1 MAKKFLLVICIS
13 ILSPVLIY
21 SQSVF
26 EFNSTCQQA
35 FQEITRLKLTTG
47 KSLVLKARQ
56 QNPNNLIPELLDNY
70 IDFYTLFL
78 NEDPAEL
85 KKRLPQFEARL
96 NKVKAGPASSPFFLY
111 CQSMILLQRAASVIK
126 AGKFW
131 DAAWDCRKSYLLIK
145 ENKKLFPTF
154 TPNDLPYGTLQ
165 AVTGTIPKG
174 LRWIAGILGMKGS
187 LSEGM
192 KTVRSFVTGN
202 DPWQKV
208 FYNEAAYIYPYLL
221 FYLENKKGEALAFAR
236 NAKIDLVN
244 NHLHLYMAVNLSL
257 NNQQAA
263 QAAALIKNRAISN
276 EYLVTG
282 IWDFEMGFAHLYH
295 LETTEA
301 ARHFQLFLQQFKGQF
316 YVKDVYQK
324 LSWCYWLEGN
334 TTRAEQMRQA
344 VVKKGSTDS
353 DADKKALADAKSGKW
368 PNRWLLKARLLSDGG
383 YQTEA
388 LTLLMA
394 SPFEPINSPAD
405 QLEYTYRLARVYDA
419 LGKTDEALANY
430 AATIEQGQNRPE
442 YFAARAALQTAQIYE
457 ARGKKQQAIEYYQ
470 LCLHMENHEYKNSL
484 DQRAKAGIARCKGE

>member
-1 MAKKFLLVICIS
+1 MTKKIRWILCIS
-13 ILSPVLIY
+13 ILGPLLTF
-21 SQSVF
+21 SQPVF

-35 FQEITRLKLTTG
+35 FQEITRLKLNAG
-47 KSLVLKARQ
+47 KLLVAKARQ

-96 NKVKAGPASSPFFLY
+96 NKVRAGPSSSPFNLY

-174 LRWIAGILGMKGS
+174 FRWIAGILGMKGS
-187 LSEGM
+187 LTEGM
-192 KTVRSFVTGN
+192 KTVRAFVTGN
-202 DPWQKV
+202 DPWQRV
-208 FYNEAAYIYPYLL
+208 LYNEAAYIYPYLL
-221 FYLENKKGEALAFAR
+221 FYLENKKEEALLFAR
-236 NAKIDLVN
+236 NPKIDLIN

-263 QAAALIKNRAISN
+263 QAAELMKNRTTSPD
-276 EYLVTG
+276 YLVTG

-301 ARHFQLFLQQFKGQF
+301 AQHFESFLQQFKGQF
-316 YVKDVYQK
+316 YVKDIYQK

-334 TTRAEQMRQA
+334 TSRAEQMRQA
-344 VVKKGSTDS
+344 VLKKGSTDS

-383 YQTEA
+383 YHTEA
-388 LTLLMA
+388 LKLLTA
-394 SPFEPINSPAD
+394 AATEPLNSPAD
-405 QLEYTYRLARVYDA
+405 QIEYKYRMARVYDA
-419 LGKTDEALANY
+419 LGKTEEALINY
-430 AATIEQGQNRPE
+430 AATIQQGQNRPE

-457 ARGKKQQAIEYYQ
+457 AKGKKQQAILYYQ
-470 LCLHMENHEYKNSL
+470 LCLNMENHEYKNSL